1 MSEKEL
7 TGFIRE
13 LEKKQLLSEETAFQ
27 KLEQV
32 MQTIT
37 SVYLKLLGD
46 ILKIRETG
54 IDISEEV
61 ILQQLKNME
70 QALKK
75 KDVVLLHD
83 TIKYEVLGALYL
95 YQNFLMKQAG

>member
-7 TGFIRE
+7 AGFIRE
-13 LEKKQLLSEETAFQ
+13 LEEKQLLSEETAFQ

-83 TIKYEVLGALYL
+83 TIKYEVLGALSI
-95 YQNFLMKQAG
+95 YQNFLTRQAG